1 MGIYIPDME
10 MPKDGQMLVIFPD
23 GTAYVCF
30 NGMRERLAQAEAV
43 SVQPHGKLGDLDTL
57 QKQIDI
63 ARNYGM
69 IGKTAHYKL
78 QKLIKEAPTIIP
90 AELPVLHGTFAAA
103 SEQEALKRIT
113 TAEEGKT

>member
-1 MGIYIPDME
+1 MSVLIEGME
-10 MPKDGQMLVIFPD
+10 MPKRCADCYIRENNCCPLLHKWCAETARLVDCPL
-23 GTAYVCF
+23 VP
-30 NGMRERLAQAEAV
+30 V
-43 SVQPHGKLGDLDTL
+43 PPHGRLGDLDTL

-90 AELPVLHGTFAAA
+90 A
-103 SEQEALKRIT
+103 SE
-113 TAEEGKT
+113 EETDG